1 MAPASSSPP
10 LPAPDDKGVTPML
23 AQFLAVKAAHPDCLL
38 FYRMGDFY
46 ELFFDD
52 AVAAAAALDITLTR
66 RGRGEGRDIPM
77 CGVPPHAAAT
87 YLARRLRH
95 GFRVAICE
103 QTEDPAAAKKRGAK
117 AVVQREVVRIVTP
130 GTLTEDSLLDSRSH
144 NFLMA
149 LAAVGDGLG
158 AAWVDM
164 STGDFQLEPVTPATV
179 ASVLARLSPSEIL
192 IAEAVEKR
200 ADLATALSDWRAVIS
215 PLPGARVDSENGRR
229 RLEAQF
235 EVGALDGFG
244 AFERAEVAAAGALI
258 DYLELTQ
265 KGNLPRLAP
274 PRRGRA
280 GTRVEIDPATRRNLE
295 LTQTLAGGRKGSLL
309 SVIDLTRT
317 GAGARLLA
325 ARLAAPLTD
334 PAAIN
339 ARLDAVAYFVGVET
353 LRGDLRAVLGRVPEL
368 ERALT
373 RVSLG
378 RGGPRDLI
386 AIRGGLEGAREIA
399 RMLAM
404 PGDLAAPPPP
414 VAALE
419 KDIGHFSALIETLGQ
434 ALVADPP
441 LLARDG
447 GFIAAGYTADLD
459 HLRGLRDESRR
470 LIAALQARYV
480 DETGIAA

>member
-52 AVAAAAALDITLTR
+52 AVAAGAAVDNNLTR
-66 RGRGEGRDIPM
+66 RRRVEGGDIPM
-77 CGVPPHAAAT
+77 CGVPHHAAET
-87 YLARRLRH
+87 YLARLIRQ

-215 PLPGARVDSENGRR
+215 PLPGARFDSENGRR

-244 AFERAEVAAAGALI
+244 AFERAEVAAAGAL
-258 DYLELTQ
+258 
-265 KGNLPRLAP
+265 
-274 PRRGRA
+274 
-280 GTRVEIDPATRRNLE
+280 
-295 LTQTLAGGRKGSLL
+295 
-309 SVIDLTRT
+309 
-317 GAGARLLA
+317 
-325 ARLAAPLTD
+325 
-334 PAAIN
+334 
-339 ARLDAVAYFVGVET
+339 
-353 LRGDLRAVLGRVPEL
+353 
-368 ERALT
+368 
-373 RVSLG
+373 
-378 RGGPRDLI
+378 
-386 AIRGGLEGAREIA
+386 
-399 RMLAM
+399 
-404 PGDLAAPPPP
+404 
-414 VAALE
+414 
-419 KDIGHFSALIETLGQ
+419 
-434 ALVADPP
+434 
-441 LLARDG
+441 
-447 GFIAAGYTADLD
+447 
-459 HLRGLRDESRR
+459 
-470 LIAALQARYV
+470 
-480 DETGIAA
+480 